1 MKRFKNILYV
11 SEPSADQDSSLARAV
26 SLAENNQ
33 NKKGQIQIK
42 NKKGQIQIKCYT

>member
-33 NKKGQIQIK
+33 ADLTIIPEDLWL
-42 NKKGQIQIKCYT
+42 KC